1 MAVKTPPPP
10 TYSKGF
16 NLQQQL
22 LDVAASGQYDNV
34 NITNGSQK
42 FQLTKFGG
50 SGQTPEAVSVQGSGQ
65 HIAVTPLTPD
75 TGAVTIGAGGKI
87 QVQSKSALQ
96 TGTLEQP
103 ITIGVIVA
111 GVAVIAWAF
120 FRRKKAA

>member
-1 MAVKTPPPP
+1 MAVKTPAPP
-10 TYSKGF
+10 TYSRGF

-22 LDVAASGQYDNV
+22 LDVASSGQYDNV
-34 NITNGSQK
+34 NITNGNQK

-50 SGQTPEAVSVQGSGQ
+50 NGQTPEAISVQGGGQ
-65 HIAVTPLTPD
+65 RVAVTPVTAD
-75 TGAVTIGAGGKI
+75 TGAVTIGPGGKI

-120 FRRKKAA
+120 FRRKQ